1 MQERRIPTI
10 LGSVSATIDI
20 RNDSEDPLVFMHGV
34 FFDKALWMDYGSELT
49 NRTHIYIDMPS
60 HGASENV
67 GRNWTLDECGVMFI
81 EILDFLKVE
90 KCIAIGHSWGS
101 MTALRAASR
110 YPDRFAALGLFNMPF
125 KKTTGVARVGFA
137 AQKFMTVF
145 PRFYAKQAAKAL
157 YSPSFLIENP
167 EYSTEMQNR
176 LARRPPKEIAR
187 TIDAVILNAE
197 NTSSLISKLKVPAL
211 AIMGRTDYVEA
222 PSGID
227 SLTVPGGHISPHEA
241 QQETKQAIL
250 EVLRYAVRSA

>member
-67 GRNWTLDECGVMFI
+67 GRNWTLDECGVMLI

-90 KCIAIGHSWGS
+90 KCVAIGHSWGS

-110 YPDRFAALGLFNMPF
+110 YPGRFAALGLFNMPF
-125 KKTTGVARVGFA
+125 KKTIGVARVGFA
-137 AQKFMTVF
+137 AQKIMTVF

-167 EYSTEMQNR
+167 EYSIEMQNR
-176 LARRPPKEIAR
+176 LAGRPPKEIAR

-211 AIMGRTDYVEA
+211 AITGRTDYVEA

-227 SLTVPGGHISPHEA
+227 SHTVPGGHISPHEA

-250 EVLRYAVRSA
+250 EVLRYAARSA